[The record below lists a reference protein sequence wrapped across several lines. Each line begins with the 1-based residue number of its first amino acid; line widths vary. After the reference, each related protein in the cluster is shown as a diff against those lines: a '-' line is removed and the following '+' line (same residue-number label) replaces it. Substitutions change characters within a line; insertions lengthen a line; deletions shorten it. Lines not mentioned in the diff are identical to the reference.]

1 MNKSKCKDEVRKRLE
16 EDAKKR
22 PWIHGLKWPSR
33 KPEKMEFLL
42 INEKKVNNE
51 PELTEIVVGESTI
64 KRTDHTKLLGIQIQ
78 ESQEWTEHLKCLTS
92 SLNQR
97 LFVIQRVA
105 PQTPKSK
112 LMNIVHSLWVSKLR
126 YGLQLCTKVQIN
138 QEERRPALMKSLQL
152 TQNRLLRTL
161 NGTKISDKISTQSML
176 STFQL
181 LSVNHL
187 AAEIKLIETWKS
199 INLEYNPIQLE
210 PFKANKNAHQLR
222 PQLNRIFKDD
232 ARLAISQSSF
242 HIDAARVWN
251 NAPPE
256 IKNAITLADAK
267 KNIKIYSKSL
277 PI

>member
-1 MNKSKCKDEVRKRLE
+1 
-16 EDAKKR
+16 
-22 PWIHGLKWPSR
+22 
-33 KPEKMEFLL
+33 
-42 INEKKVNNE
+42 
-51 PELTEIVVGESTI
+51 
-64 KRTDHTKLLGIQIQ
+64 
-78 ESQEWTEHLKCLTS
+78 
-92 SLNQR
+92 
-97 LFVIQRVA
+97 
-105 PQTPKSK
+105 
-112 LMNIVHSLWVSKLR
+112 
-126 YGLQLCTKVQIN
+126 
-138 QEERRPALMKSLQL
+138 MKSLQL

-210 PFKANKNAHQLR
+210 PFKTNTNAHQLR